1 MTAPERAQRFRAL
14 HAEGHLLVLTN
25 VWDAVSARVVEAA
38 GAEAIA
44 TSSAA
49 LAWAHGYAD
58 GEHLPLDVL
67 VTAVRE
73 IAAVVSIPVTVDL
86 ERGYADEPSAV
97 VEAVARVADAGAVGV
112 NLEDRCG
119 PPYDLAH
126 KIRACKREARL
137 ADVFIN
143 ARIDVFLRPGT
154 QDSALEE
161 ALARGRAYA
170 DAGADGLF
178 VPKVTAPAA
187 IEALVRSTPLPLN
200 VMTVPGLPSVGELRA
215 HGVRRLSAGPWLA
228 LATLSAMRRACVD
241 LLEHG
246 SYERLFDADLTF
258 PTLNELLA
266 R

>member
-1 MTAPERAQRFRAL
+1 MTAAGRAERFRAL

-25 VWDAVSARVVEAA
+25 VWDAASARVVEAA

-73 IAAVVSIPVTVDL
+73 IAAVVSIPITVDF

-112 NLEDRCG
+112 NLEDRSG
-119 PPYDLAH
+119 PPDVLAH

-143 ARIDVFLRPGT
+143 ARIDVFIHGAAPE
-154 QDSALEE
+154 SALGE

-200 VMTVPGLPSVGELRA
+200 VMAVPGLPSVPELKA
-215 HGVRRLSAGPWLA
+215 HGVRRLSAGPGLA
-228 LATLSAMRRACVD
+228 LAALSAARRACVD

-246 SYERLFDADLTF
+246 SYERLFDTDLSYRA
-258 PTLNELLA
+258 LNELFA